1 MTLVETPGS
10 FELTD
15 SDRAMLGGDRGEAAA
30 VAMRI
35 LVTMAGVYGAERLL
49 DIEGAHI
56 DGCLYH
62 GDSGVDFAELL
73 VAGGARVRVP
83 TTLNVG
89 GLDLLHAEE
98 FEGTAERRAKALR
111 LMECYEEM
119 GCRTI
124 WTCAPYQTTPRPAF
138 GQQVA
143 WAESNAI
150 VFANSVL
157 GARTHRYGDF
167 IDICAAI
174 TGRAPAVGLHLEEN
188 RRGQVVFDLRS
199 LPRSLRCASWLL
211 PAIGYLVGERCGNR
225 VPVLLGLE
233 AADEDGLKALGAAAA
248 SSGAVALFHAVGIT
262 PEAPT
267 LEAALGG
274 GEAEEWIGVTVEDL
288 RAGLRSLST
297 VSPALGP
304 GVEGGGEL
312 RTARDLV
319 DAPRGGNLLGE
330 PARAPAH
337 PVADSRERP
346 PRRPGC
352 GPDAISID
360 VVALGSPHFSPRE
373 FAELLPLVERHPP
386 AGRVEFVVCTNRL
399 SLGHLERSGGLQR
412 LRALGVR
419 VVVDTCVVVAPILR
433 TPAGGVLMTNS
444 GKFAH
449 YAPGNVGFDVVFG
462 SLAECVRS
470 AHRGKLWRDP
480 ELWP

>member
-1 MTLVETPGS
+1 MAAANTLETV
-10 FELTD
+10 ELTER
-15 SDRAMLGGDRGEAAA
+15 DRAMLAGKSGEAAA

-35 LVTMAGVYGAERLL
+35 LVTMAAVYGAERLL

-89 GLDLLHAEE
+89 GLDLLHPEE
-98 FEGTAERRAKALR
+98 FAGTADRRAKALR
-111 LMECYEEM
+111 LMECYEGM

-174 TGRAPAVGLHLEEN
+174 TGRAPAVGLHLEQN

-199 LPRSLRCASWLL
+199 LPRSLRSASWLL

-225 VPVLLGLE
+225 VPVLLGLKE
-233 AADEDGLKALGAAAA
+233 ADEDGLKALGAAAA

-267 LEAALGG
+267 LEAALGDR
-274 GEAEEWIGVTVEDL
+274 EAEEWIEIDVSDL
-288 RAGLRSLST
+288 RAGLVSLST
-297 VSPALGP
+297 AP
-304 GVEGGGEL
+304 GGAEAGAGEGV
-312 RTARDLV
+312 DL
-319 DAPRGGNLLGE
+319 A
-330 PARAPAH
+330 
-337 PVADSRERP
+337 
-346 PRRPGC
+346 
-352 GPDAISID
+352 ID

-386 AGRVEFVVCTNRL
+386 AGSVEFVVCTNRL
-399 SLGHLERSGGLQR
+399 SLDELERRGSLDR
-412 LRALGVR
+412 LRSLGVR

-470 AHRGKLWRDP
+470 AHAGRLWRDA

>member
-1 MTLVETPGS
+1 MAAANTHETVA
-10 FELTD
+10 LTD
-15 SDRAMLGGDRGEAAA
+15 RDRAMLAGKSGEAAA

-89 GLDLLHAEE
+89 GLDLLHPEE
-98 FEGTAERRAKALR
+98 FAGTAERRAKALR

-199 LPRSLRCASWLL
+199 LPAALRSASWLL

-225 VPVLLGLE
+225 IPVLLGLE
-233 AADEDGLKALGAAAA
+233 EADEDGLKALGAAAA

-274 GEAEEWIGVTVEDL
+274 GEAEEWIEIDVSDL
-288 RAGLRSLST
+288 GASLRSLST
-297 VSPALGP
+297 LPAAVGAA
-304 GVEGGGEL
+304 GAGGSERAGL
-312 RTARDLV
+312 AIDGL
-319 DAPRGGNLLGE
+319 E
-330 PARAPAH
+330 PSATLALDGRAIDGLA
-337 PVADSRERP
+337 
-346 PRRPGC
+346 
-352 GPDAISID
+352 ID

-373 FAELLPLVERHPP
+373 FGELLPLVERHPP
-386 AGRVEFVVCTNRL
+386 AESVEFVVCTNRL
-399 SLGHLERSGGLQR
+399 SLGHLEQSGGLER

-470 AHRGKLWRDP
+470 AHRGRLWRDP

>member
-1 MTLVETPGS
+1 MAAATTPETV
-10 FELTD
+10 ELTD
-15 SDRAMLGGDRGEAAA
+15 HDRAMLGGDCGEAAA

-35 LVTMAGVYGAERLL
+35 LITMAGVYGAERLL

-73 VAGGARVRVP
+73 VGGGARVSVP

-89 GLDLLHAEE
+89 GLDLLHPEE
-98 FEGTAERRAKALR
+98 FAGTAERRAKALR

-174 TGRAPAVGLHLEEN
+174 TGRAPAVGLHLEKN
-188 RRGQVVFDLRS
+188 RCGQVVFDLRS
-199 LPRSLRCASWLL
+199 LPHALRSASWLL

-225 VPVLLGLE
+225 IPVLLGLE
-233 AADEDGLKALGAAAA
+233 RVDEDGLKALGAAAA
-248 SSGAVALFHAVGIT
+248 SSGAVALFHAIGIT

-267 LEAALGG
+267 LEAALGRA
-274 GEAEEWIGVTVEDL
+274 EPEEWIEVGVSDL
-288 RAGLRSLST
+288 RDGLRSLST
-297 VSPALGP
+297 AP
-304 GVEGGGEL
+304 GEAEAGAAGSVEL
-312 RTARDLV
+312 A
-319 DAPRGGNLLGE
+319 
-330 PARAPAH
+330 
-337 PVADSRERP
+337 
-346 PRRPGC
+346 
-352 GPDAISID
+352 ID

-373 FAELLPLVERHPP
+373 FAELMPLVERHPP
-386 AGRVEFVVCTNRL
+386 AGGVEFVVCTNRL
-399 SLGHLERSGGLQR
+399 SLGELERTGKLER
-412 LRALGVR
+412 LRAHGVR

-470 AHRGKLWRDP
+470 AHGGRLWRDP

>member
-1 MTLVETPGS
+1 MAAVNSSGTL
-10 FELTD
+10 ELAD
-15 SDRAMLGGDRGEAAA
+15 LDRAMLAGDQGEAAA

-35 LVTMAGVYGAERLL
+35 LVAMAGVYGAERLL
-49 DIEGAHI
+49 DIESAHI

-89 GLDLLHAEE
+89 GLDLLHPEE
-98 FEGTAERRAKALR
+98 FAGTAERRAKALR

-188 RRGQVVFDLRS
+188 RRGQVVFDVRPLPLSLRS
-199 LPRSLRCASWLL
+199 ASWLL
-211 PAIGYLVGERCGNR
+211 PAIGYLVGERCANR

-233 AADEDGLKALGAAAA
+233 NADEDGLKALGAAAA

-267 LEAALGG
+267 LQAALAGR
-274 GEAEEWIGVTVEDL
+274 EAEEWVEIDVSDL
-288 RAGLRSLST
+288 RGALGRLST
-297 VSPALGP
+297 APAAAP
-304 GVEGGGEL
+304 AAD
-312 RTARDLV
+312 RPA
-319 DAPRGGNLLGE
+319 DAPAGSSSSSGF
-330 PARAPAH
+330 ASS
-337 PVADSRERP
+337 SRSDLP
-346 PRRPGC
+346 
-352 GPDAISID
+352 ID

-373 FAELLPLVERHPP
+373 FAELVPLVERRPP
-386 AGRVEFVVCTNRL
+386 SGRVEFVVCTNRI
-399 SLGHLERSGGLQR
+399 SLEELERQGNLER

-433 TPAGGVLMTNS
+433 TPSGGVLMTNS

-449 YAPGNVGFDVVFG
+449 YAPGNTGFDVVFG
-462 SLAECVRS
+462 SLPECVRS
-470 AHRGKLWRDP
+470 AHRGRLWRDP

>member
-1 MTLVETPGS
+1 MAAANTLETV
-10 FELTD
+10 ELTER
-15 SDRAMLGGDRGEAAA
+15 DRAMLAGELGEAAA

-89 GLDLLHAEE
+89 GLDLLHPEE
-98 FEGTAERRAKALR
+98 FAGTAERRAKALR

-199 LPRSLRCASWLL
+199 LPHAFRSASWLL

-225 VPVLLGLE
+225 VPVLLGLQE
-233 AADEDGLKALGAAAA
+233 ANEDGLKALGAAAA

-274 GEAEEWIGVTVEDL
+274 KDAEEWIEIGVSDL

-297 VSPALGP
+297 VP
-304 GVEGGGEL
+304 GMGEAAGGG
-312 RTARDLV
+312 
-319 DAPRGGNLLGE
+319 PHGE
-330 PARAPAH
+330 
-337 PVADSRERP
+337 
-346 PRRPGC
+346 GLT
-352 GPDAISID
+352 ID

-386 AGRVEFVVCTNRL
+386 AGSVEFVVCTNRL
-399 SLGHLERSGGLQR
+399 SLGHLEQSGGLER

-433 TPAGGVLMTNS
+433 TAAGGVLMTNS

-470 AHRGKLWRDP
+470 AQAGRLWRDP

>member
-1 MTLVETPGS
+1 MPAPDMPGTVE
-10 FELTD
+10 LAD
-15 SDRAMLGGDRGEAAA
+15 LDRRMLSGDCGEAAA
-30 VAMRI
+30 TAMRI
-35 LVTMAGVYGAERLL
+35 LVTMAGVYGARRLL

-62 GDSGVDFAELL
+62 GDSGVDFAEML

-89 GLDLLHAEE
+89 GLDLLHPEE
-98 FEGTAERRAKALR
+98 FAGTAERRAKALR

-199 LPRSLRCASWLL
+199 LPRSLRAASWLL
-211 PAIGYLVGERCGNR
+211 PAIGYLVGERCANR

-233 AADEDGLKALGAAAA
+233 KADEDGLKALGAAAA

-274 GEAEEWIGVTVEDL
+274 RDAEEWVEVTASDL
-288 RAGLRSLST
+288 RAALRRLST
-297 VSPALGP
+297 AP
-304 GVEGGGEL
+304 GAAAPDAEGRGEL
-312 RTARDLV
+312 R
-319 DAPRGGNLLGE
+319 
-330 PARAPAH
+330 
-337 PVADSRERP
+337 
-346 PRRPGC
+346 
-352 GPDAISID
+352 ID

-386 AGRVEFVVCTNRL
+386 AGSVEFVVCTNRV
-399 SLGHLERSGGLQR
+399 SLDVLERNGDLER
-412 LRALGVR
+412 LRGHGVR

-433 TPAGGVLMTNS
+433 TPAGGILMTNS

-470 AHRGKLWRDP
+470 AHAGRLRRDP

>member
-1 MTLVETPGS
+1 MAAATTPETVE
-10 FELTD
+10 L
-15 SDRAMLGGDRGEAAA
+15 SDRDRGMLAGDFGDAAA
-30 VAMRI
+30 VAMRV
-35 LVTMAGVYGAERLL
+35 LATMAGVYGAKRLL

-89 GLDLLHAEE
+89 GLDLLHPEE
-98 FEGTAERRAKALR
+98 FAGTAERRAKALR

-188 RRGQVVFDLRS
+188 RRGEVVFDLRS
-199 LPRSLRCASWLL
+199 LPRALRCASWLL

-233 AADEDGLKALGAAAA
+233 EADEDGLKALGAAAA

-274 GEAEEWIGVTVEDL
+274 EEAEEWIEITVDDL
-288 RAGLRSLST
+288 RTGLRSLST
-297 VSPALGP
+297 VPAATESGLERESESGA
-304 GVEGGGEL
+304 V
-312 RTARDLV
+312 RS
-319 DAPRGGNLLGE
+319 
-330 PARAPAH
+330 
-337 PVADSRERP
+337 SRRP
-346 PRRPGC
+346 PRRRHGSVS
-352 GPDAISID
+352 DAIAVD

-386 AGRVEFVVCTNRL
+386 SAGIEFVVCTNRL
-399 SLGHLERSGGLQR
+399 SLEELERTGNLER
-412 LRALGVR
+412 LRTHGVR

-470 AHRGKLWRDP
+470 AHEGRLWRDP

>member
-1 MTLVETPGS
+1 MPAPDMHGSVE
-10 FELTD
+10 LAD
-15 SDRAMLGGDRGEAAA
+15 LDRRMLSGDCGEAAA
-30 VAMRI
+30 TAMRI
-35 LVTMAGVYGAERLL
+35 LVTMAGVYGARRLL

-62 GDSGVDFAELL
+62 GDSGVDFAEML

-89 GLDLLHAEE
+89 GLDLLHPEE
-98 FEGTAERRAKALR
+98 FAGTAERRAKALR

-199 LPRSLRCASWLL
+199 LPRSLRAASWLL
-211 PAIGYLVGERCGNR
+211 PAIGYLVGERCANR

-233 AADEDGLKALGAAAA
+233 KADEDGLKALGAAAA

-274 GEAEEWIGVTVEDL
+274 RDAEEWVEVTASDL
-288 RAGLRSLST
+288 RAALRRLST
-297 VSPALGP
+297 AP
-304 GVEGGGEL
+304 GAAAPDAEGRGEL
-312 RTARDLV
+312 R
-319 DAPRGGNLLGE
+319 
-330 PARAPAH
+330 
-337 PVADSRERP
+337 
-346 PRRPGC
+346 
-352 GPDAISID
+352 ID

-373 FAELLPLVERHPP
+373 FAELLPLVDRHPP
-386 AGRVEFVVCTNRL
+386 AGSVEFVVCTNRV
-399 SLGHLERSGGLQR
+399 SLDVLERNGDLER
-412 LRALGVR
+412 LRGHGVR

-433 TPAGGVLMTNS
+433 TPAGGILMTNS

-470 AHRGKLWRDP
+470 AHAGRLRRDP

>member
-1 MTLVETPGS
+1 MAAVNLSETV
-10 FELTD
+10 ELTD
-15 SDRAMLGGDRGEAAA
+15 LDRAMLSGDHGEAAA

-35 LVTMAGVYGAERLL
+35 LVAMAGVYGADRLL

-89 GLDLLHAEE
+89 GLDLLHPEE
-98 FEGTAERRAKALR
+98 FAGTAERRAKALR

-124 WTCAPYQTTPRPAF
+124 WTCAPYQTTPRPSF

-188 RRGQVVFDLRS
+188 RRGQVVFDFRS
-199 LPRSLRCASWLL
+199 LPRSLRSASWLL
-211 PAIGYLVGERCGNR
+211 PAIGYLLGERCGNR

-233 AADEDGLKALGAAAA
+233 NAHEDGLKALGAAAA

-274 GEAEEWIGVTVEDL
+274 GEAEEWIEVTAADL
-288 RAGLRSLST
+288 RAGLRKLST
-297 VSPALGP
+297 AAS
-304 GVEGGGEL
+304 GGK
-312 RTARDLV
+312 DL
-319 DAPRGGNLLGE
+319 P
-330 PARAPAH
+330 
-337 PVADSRERP
+337 
-346 PRRPGC
+346 
-352 GPDAISID
+352 ID

-373 FAELLPLVERHPP
+373 FAELLPMIRRRPP
-386 AGRVEFVVCTNRL
+386 AASVEFVVCTNRV
-399 SLGHLERSGGLQR
+399 SLDFLERGGDLER
-412 LRALGVR
+412 LRDLGVR

-433 TPAGGVLMTNS
+433 TPSGGVLMTNS

-462 SLAECVRS
+462 SLSECVQS
-470 AHRGKLWRDP
+470 AHAGYLRRDP

>member
-1 MTLVETPGS
+1 
-10 FELTD
+10 
-15 SDRAMLGGDRGEAAA
+15 
-30 VAMRI
+30 MRI
-35 LVTMAGVYGAERLL
+35 LVTMAGVYGAKRLL

-73 VAGGARVRVP
+73 VAGGARVCVP

-89 GLDLLHAEE
+89 GLDLLHPDE
-98 FEGTAERRAKALR
+98 FAGTAERRAKALR
-111 LMECYEEM
+111 LMECYDEM

-188 RRGQVVFDLRS
+188 RRGQIVFDLRS
-199 LPRSLRCASWLL
+199 LPRALRSASWLL

-233 AADEDGLKALGAAAA
+233 EVDEDGLKALGAAAA

-267 LEAALGG
+267 LDAALGG
-274 GEAEEWIGVTVEDL
+274 HEAEEWIDVTVDDL
-288 RAGLRSLST
+288 QAGLRSLST
-297 VSPALGP
+297 VPA
-304 GVEGGGEL
+304 
-312 RTARDLV
+312 A
-319 DAPRGGNLLGE
+319 A
-330 PARAPAH
+330 A
-337 PVADSRERP
+337 S
-346 PRRPGC
+346 RPGA
-352 GPDAISID
+352 GGDLAID

-386 AGRVEFVVCTNRL
+386 SAGVEFVVCTNRL
-399 SLGHLERSGGLQR
+399 SLDFLEREGALER
-412 LRALGVR
+412 LRAFGVR

-470 AHRGKLWRDP
+470 AQAGRLWRDP
-480 ELWP
+480 DLWP

>member
-1 MTLVETPGS
+1 MAAANTLETV
-10 FELTD
+10 ELTER
-15 SDRAMLGGDRGEAAA
+15 DRAMLAGELGEAAA

-35 LVTMAGVYGAERLL
+35 LVTMAGVYGAGRLL

-73 VAGGARVRVP
+73 VAAGARVRVP

-89 GLDLLHAEE
+89 GLDLLHPEE
-98 FEGTAERRAKALR
+98 FAGTAERRTKALR

-188 RRGQVVFDLRS
+188 RRGQIVFDLRA
-199 LPRSLRCASWLL
+199 LPDALRSASWLL

-225 VPVLLGLE
+225 VPVLVGLE

-274 GEAEEWIGVTVEDL
+274 KDAEEWIEIGVSDL
-288 RAGLRSLST
+288 RDGLRSLST
-297 VSPALGP
+297 AP
-304 GVEGGGEL
+304 GMGEAAGGGPKSEGL
-312 RTARDLV
+312 T
-319 DAPRGGNLLGE
+319 
-330 PARAPAH
+330 
-337 PVADSRERP
+337 
-346 PRRPGC
+346 
-352 GPDAISID
+352 ID

-373 FAELLPLVERHPP
+373 FAQLLPLVERHPP
-386 AGRVEFVVCTNRL
+386 AESVEFVVCTNRI
-399 SLGHLERSGGLQR
+399 SLDFLERQGALER
-412 LRALGVR
+412 LRRLGVR

-433 TPAGGVLMTNS
+433 TAAGGVLMTNS

-470 AHRGKLWRDP
+470 AQAGRLWRDP

>member
-1 MTLVETPGS
+1 MAAATTPETV
-10 FELTD
+10 ELTD
-15 SDRAMLGGDRGEAAA
+15 HDRAMLAGDCGKAAA

-35 LVTMAGVYGAERLL
+35 LITMAGVYGAERLL

-73 VAGGARVRVP
+73 VAGGARVNVP

-89 GLDLLHAEE
+89 GLDLLHPEE
-98 FEGTAERRAKALR
+98 FAGTAERRAKALR

-188 RRGQVVFDLRS
+188 RRGQVVFDFRG
-199 LPRSLRCASWLL
+199 LPRSLTSATWLL
-211 PAIGYLVGERCGNR
+211 PAIGYLVGERCGSR
-225 VPVLLGLE
+225 VPVLLGLTD
-233 AADEDGLKALGAAAA
+233 ADEDGLKALGAAAA
-248 SSGAVALFHAVGIT
+248 SSGAVALFHAVGLT

-274 GEAEEWIGVTVEDL
+274 GEAEEWIEVTVDDL
-288 RAGLRSLST
+288 RAGLDSLST
-297 VSPALGP
+297 VAATQ
-304 GVEGGGEL
+304 EGAGTEC
-312 RTARDLV
+312 
-319 DAPRGGNLLGE
+319 E
-330 PARAPAH
+330 
-337 PVADSRERP
+337 ADVR
-346 PRRPGC
+346 
-352 GPDAISID
+352 IN

-373 FAELLPLVERHPP
+373 FAELLPLVERRPP
-386 AGRVEFVVCTNRL
+386 ASSVEFVVCTNRQA
-399 SLGHLERSGGLQR
+399 LEWLEARGELEQ
-412 LRALGVR
+412 LRGIGVR

-433 TPAGGVLMTNS
+433 TPAGGILMTNS
-444 GKFAH
+444 GKFSH

-462 SLAECVRS
+462 SLSDCVDS
-470 AHRGKLWRDP
+470 AHAGRLRRDR

>member
-1 MTLVETPGS
+1 MAAAKTPETV
-10 FELTD
+10 ELTD
-15 SDRAMLGGDRGEAAA
+15 ADRAMLAGDGGKAAA

-35 LVTMAGVYGAERLL
+35 VVTMAAVYGAERLL

-73 VAGGARVRVP
+73 VAGGARVQVP

-89 GLDLLHAEE
+89 GLDLMHPEE
-98 FEGTAERRAKALR
+98 FAGTAERRAKALR
-111 LMECYEEM
+111 LMECYEQM
-119 GCRTI
+119 GCQPI

-174 TGRAPAVGLHLEEN
+174 TGRVPAAGLHLEQN

-199 LPRSLRCASWLL
+199 LPRPLAAASWLL
-211 PAIGYLVGERCGNR
+211 PAVGYLVGERCGNR
-225 VPVLLGLE
+225 IPVLLGLE
-233 AADEDGLKALGAAAA
+233 QPDEDGLKALGAAAA
-248 SSGAVALFHAVGIT
+248 SSGAVALFHAVGVT

-274 GEAEEWIGVTVEDL
+274 EEAEEWIEIGVSEL
-288 RAGLRSLST
+288 RDGLQSLST
-297 VSPALGP
+297 VPAP
-304 GVEGGGEL
+304 APASTPVQASAQA
-312 RTARDLV
+312 TARVVVQRPEPGTAAEQL
-319 DAPRGGNLLGE
+319 AAEGSGSGE
-330 PARAPAH
+330 APA
-337 PVADSRERP
+337 
-346 PRRPGC
+346 
-352 GPDAISID
+352 ID

-386 AGRVEFVVCTNRL
+386 AGNVEFVVCTNRF
-399 SLGHLERSGGLQR
+399 SLEELARRGDLER
-412 LRALGVR
+412 LRAHGVR

-470 AHRGKLWRDP
+470 AHRGRLWRDP
-480 ELWP
+480 ALWP

>member
-1 MTLVETPGS
+1 MAAATTPETV
-10 FELTD
+10 ELTD
-15 SDRAMLGGDRGEAAA
+15 HDRAMLAGDCGEAAA

-35 LVTMAGVYGAERLL
+35 LITMAGVYGAERLL

-73 VAGGARVRVP
+73 IAGGARVRVP

-89 GLDLLHAEE
+89 GLDLLHPEE
-98 FEGTAERRAKALR
+98 FAGTAERRAKALR

-174 TGRAPAVGLHLEEN
+174 TGRAPAVGLHLEES

-199 LPRSLRCASWLL
+199 LPHALGSASWLL

-225 VPVLLGLE
+225 VPVLLGLA

-274 GEAEEWIGVTVEDL
+274 KDAEEWIEIGVSDL

-297 VSPALGP
+297 VPAAPGPEAGRENGSP
-304 GVEGGGEL
+304 
-312 RTARDLV
+312 
-319 DAPRGGNLLGE
+319 
-330 PARAPAH
+330 PAR
-337 PVADSRERP
+337 SR
-346 PRRPGC
+346 RRRRSAS
-352 GPDAISID
+352 DAISID

-386 AGRVEFVVCTNRL
+386 SAGVEFVVCTNRL
-399 SLGHLERSGGLQR
+399 SLVHLEQSGGLER

-470 AHRGKLWRDP
+470 AHRGRLWRDP

>member
-1 MTLVETPGS
+1 MPAATTPETVD
-10 FELTD
+10 LTD
-15 SDRAMLGGDRGEAAA
+15 RDRAMLAGDFGQAAA

-35 LVTMAGVYGAERLL
+35 IATMAGVYGAKRLL

-73 VAGGARVRVP
+73 VAGGARVSVP

-89 GLDLLHAEE
+89 GLDLVHPEE
-98 FEGTAERRAKALR
+98 FAGTAERRAKALR

-199 LPRSLRCASWLL
+199 LPRALRSAAWLL

-225 VPVLLGLE
+225 IPVLLGLE
-233 AADEDGLKALGAAAA
+233 EADEDGLKALGAAAA

-274 GEAEEWIGVTVEDL
+274 EEAAEWIAVGVSDL

-297 VSPALGP
+297 AP
-304 GVEGGGEL
+304 GASEVGIGGSEDDGL
-312 RTARDLV
+312 
-319 DAPRGGNLLGE
+319 P
-330 PARAPAH
+330 
-337 PVADSRERP
+337 
-346 PRRPGC
+346 
-352 GPDAISID
+352 ID

-399 SLGHLERSGGLQR
+399 SLGELERTGNLER
-412 LRALGVR
+412 LRAHGVR

-470 AHRGKLWRDP
+470 AHRGRLWRDP
-480 ELWP
+480 ALWP

>member
-1 MTLVETPGS
+1 MAAATTPGTV
-10 FELTD
+10 ELTD
-15 SDRAMLGGDRGEAAA
+15 RDRAMLDGSFGEAAA

-73 VAGGARVRVP
+73 VAGGARVCVP

-89 GLDLLHAEE
+89 GLDLLHPDE
-98 FEGTAERRAKALR
+98 FAGTAERRAKALR
-111 LMECYEEM
+111 LMECYDEM

-124 WTCAPYQTTPRPAF
+124 WTCAPYQTTPRPSF

-174 TGRAPAVGLHLEEN
+174 AGRAPAVGLHLEEN
-188 RRGQVVFDLRS
+188 RRGQIVFDLRS
-199 LPRSLRCASWLL
+199 LPRALRSASWLL

-225 VPVLLGLE
+225 VPVLLGLNE
-233 AADEDGLKALGAAAA
+233 VDEDGLKALGAAAA

-274 GEAEEWIGVTVEDL
+274 GEAEEWVEVTVDDL

-297 VSPALGP
+297 VSAAAASGS
-304 GVEGGGEL
+304 GGGGDM
-312 RTARDLV
+312 A
-319 DAPRGGNLLGE
+319 
-330 PARAPAH
+330 
-337 PVADSRERP
+337 
-346 PRRPGC
+346 
-352 GPDAISID
+352 ID

-386 AGRVEFVVCTNRL
+386 AAGVEFVVCTNRL
-399 SLGHLERSGGLQR
+399 SLDFIERQGALER
-412 LRALGVR
+412 LRGIGVR

-470 AHRGKLWRDP
+470 AHAGRLWRDP